1 MAINTTVNFTIHLEH
16 TRKGKLFHSCLG
28 GMISS
33 KHFISENLHQ
43 PTQTVHSAQTVKR
56 VISVSSTFF
65 AIPQIQQDYLR
76 QSVIYS
82 FLRSLFIHQCLIQ
95 EKQIWLRFKSIHSS
109 LQYLRWWTQGSQDR
123 SFFLRHCVA
132 KNKDLW
138 NCTAMSRLCSSL
150 TLPNGI
156 KWISPLKINSS
167 IVNSFRLSH
176 SALRFNPGIFA
187 WILQMRRR
195 GKMSV

>member
-56 VISVSSTFF
+56 LISFSSTFF

-109 LQYLRWWTQGSQDR
+109 LQYLRWWWTQGSQDR

-132 KNKDLW
+132 KSKDLW
-138 NCTAMSRLCSSL
+138 NCTAMSRLCSSW
-150 TLPNGI
+150 P
-156 KWISPLKINSS
+156 SPMESNEYPL
-167 IVNSFRLSH
+167 
-176 SALRFNPGIFA
+176 
-187 WILQMRRR
+187 
-195 GKMSV
+195 

>member
-1 MAINTTVNFTIHLEH
+1 MKHYIYRYIYNLYLLILAINTTVNFTIHLEH
-16 TRKGKLFHSCLG
+16 TRKRQAFHSCLG

-123 SFFLRHCVA
+123 SFSS
-132 KNKDLW
+132 D
-138 NCTAMSRLCSSL
+138 TAL
-150 TLPNGI
+150 
-156 KWISPLKINSS
+156 LKIK
-167 IVNSFRLSH
+167 ICET
-176 SALRFNPGIFA
+176 ALQCQGFVLPWPSPMESNEYP
-187 WILQMRRR
+187 L
-195 GKMSV
+195 